1 MYIIAHPHNRHC
13 DRAALAR
20 ADTALLRAVV
30 GHHDA
35 DLGWAAG
42 TLPSQ
47 TFFLVSVLDIGARC
61 GLREVGDAS
70 NNRPAEAI

>member
-1 MYIIAHPHNRHC
+1 MATRSQTFEI
-13 DRAALAR
+13 
-20 ADTALLRAVV
+20 VV
-30 GHHDA
+30 PPGVTPGDA

-47 TFFLVSVLDIGARC
+47 TFFLVSVLDVGARC
-61 GLREVGDAS
+61 SLREVGDACAP